1 MNSSG
6 DLEAAVWKMSEKALS
21 IDRGPHVSNVM
32 ETLVATGVTSGI
44 VVAREVGVTVGFGV
58 AVGKA

>member
-1 MNSSG
+1 
-6 DLEAAVWKMSEKALS
+6 MSEKALS

-58 AVGKA
+58 AGGKA